1 MLNII
6 SFVVI
11 FIALSVPLQSFAQ
24 DADSVNSTPPGISPE
39 EVNVQIETLSN
50 ELNSEFSTFKDSL
63 KMRHKSEID
72 SLTKSMASKHLVI
85 LDSLR
90 NAITKELTDNFEKEK
105 NAITKELTDN
115 FEKEMD
121 AYTNSINAKMS
132 SSRSSDSETAKNYF
146 EFIKILVESRDKELF
161 DDAII
166 EMDNFTKLYWSG
178 KLSEDVQLMLVET
191 YEKKKMQFETLVS
204 YIKFI
209 HLYPSSQKGDQ
220 VRADL
225 VSFISGKVNKSISSK
240 KSDITRIV
248 DIPQQEKAYQ
258 DKYFAYIQTI
268 YNLQITKLDNWTLNE
283 IKYFSSILPDDE
295 RQPQI
300 AYWYAKLHQRLGN
313 KKESSSFA
321 SKVILGYPDSPLVP
335 DAYYLKATI
344 QNQKLGKHKDA
355 ASNFLIVVD
364 KFPTHILAVRALYD
378 AGTIQTK
385 KLKDHSESV
394 RSFKRIIDEYPND
407 TLAVDALLYG
417 AKVLTDKVKD
427 YNEARRFYH
436 LITTKYPNDPRG
448 GKALKLAGKV
458 AESKQKDYDAAV
470 KDYIAVHEKYPN
482 DLKAIELLI
491 KAAQLQEKKKKDL
504 NGSVSTLQIIVSK
517 YPSYKDI
524 GKIQKRI
531 DKLKEKIF
539 KG

>member
-1 MLNII
+1 MLNLI
-6 SFVVI
+6 SIVAI
-11 FIALSVPLQSFAQ
+11 FITLSLPLQLFAQ
-24 DADSVNSTPPGISPE
+24 DADSVISTPPGISPE
-39 EVNVQIETLSN
+39 EVNTQLVTLSD
-50 ELNSEFSTFKDSL
+50 ELNSEYSTREDSL
-63 KMRHKSEID
+63 KMLHKSEID
-72 SLTKSMASKHLVI
+72 SLTKTLLSKHLVI

-90 NAITKELTDNFEKEK
+90 NAITKELTDNFEKEM
-105 NAITKELTDN
+105 NA
-115 FEKEMD
+115 F
-121 AYTNSINAKMS
+121 TNSINAKML

-146 EFIKILVESRDKELF
+146 QFIKILVESREKDLF

-178 KLSEDVQLMLVET
+178 KRSEDVQLMMVEM

-209 HLYPSSQKGDQ
+209 HLYPSSSKGDR
-220 VRADL
+220 VRSDL
-225 VSFISGKVNKSISSK
+225 VSFISGKVNKSISAK
-240 KSDITRIV
+240 QSDIRRIV

-268 YNLQITKLDNWTLNE
+268 YNLEITKLDKWTLNE

-321 SKVILGYPDSPLVP
+321 SKVILGYPNSPLVP
-335 DAYYLKATI
+335 DAYFLKASI
-344 QNQKLGKHKDA
+344 QNQKLGKHADA
-355 ASNFLIVVD
+355 ASNYLIVVD
-364 KFPTHILAVRALYD
+364 KFPTHVLAARALYN
-378 AGTIQTK
+378 AATIQTK
-385 KLKDHSESV
+385 KLKDHSEGV
-394 RSFKRIIDEYPND
+394 RTFKRIFDEYPND
-407 TLAVDALLYG
+407 SLAVDALLDG

-427 YNEARRFYH
+427 YKDARRFYH

-448 GKALKLAGKV
+448 GKALKLAGNV
-458 AESKQKDYDAAV
+458 AESKQKDYDAAI

-504 NGSVSTLQIIVSK
+504 TGSVSTLQIIISK

-524 GKIQKRI
+524 GKIQKKI
-531 DKLKEKIF
+531 DKLSEKIA

>member
-1 MLNII
+1 MLNFI

-11 FIALSVPLQSFAQ
+11 FMALSVPLQLFAQ

-39 EVNVQIETLSN
+39 EANLQILTLSD
-50 ELNSEFSTFKDSL
+50 ELNSKFSSREDSL
-63 KMRHKSEID
+63 KMLHESEID
-72 SLTKSMASKHLVI
+72 SLTNSMSSKHLVV

-105 NAITKELTDN
+105 ISI
-115 FEKEMD
+115 
-121 AYTNSINAKMS
+121 TNSIKAKMS

-146 EFIKILVESRDKELF
+146 KFIKILVESREKDLF

-166 EMDNFTKLYWSG
+166 EMDNFTKLYWTG
-178 KLSEDVQLMLVET
+178 KLSEDVLLMMIKK

-209 HLYPSSQKGDQ
+209 HLHPSSSKGDQ
-220 VRADL
+220 ARADL
-225 VSFISGKVNKSISSK
+225 VSFISGKVDKSISARRPA
-240 KSDITRIV
+240 ITRIV
-248 DIPQQEKAYQ
+248 GIPQQEKAYQ

-268 YNLQITKLDNWTLNE
+268 YNLQISKLDKWTLNE
-283 IKYFSSILPDDE
+283 IKYYSSILPDDE

-313 KKESSSFA
+313 KKESSSYA
-321 SKVILGYPDSPLVP
+321 SKVILVYPNSPLVP
-335 DAYYLKATI
+335 DAYFLKATI
-344 QNQKLGKHKDA
+344 QHQKLGEHKDA
-355 ASNFLIVVD
+355 VSNFLIVVD
-364 KFPTHILAVRALYD
+364 KFPTHVLAARALYD
-378 AGTIQTK
+378 AATIHTK

-394 RSFKRIIDEYPND
+394 RTFKRIIEEYPND
-407 TLAVDALLYG
+407 TLAVDALLAG
-417 AKVLTDKVKD
+417 AKILRDKIKD

-448 GKALKLAGKV
+448 GKALHLAGNV

-470 KDYIAVHEKYPN
+470 KDYIAVHEKYP
-482 DLKAIELLI
+482 DDSKAIELLI
-491 KAAQLQEKKKKDL
+491 KAAQLQEKKKMDL
-504 NGSVSTLQIIVSK
+504 NGSVSTLQLIINK
-517 YPSYKDI
+517 YPSYKDR
-524 GKIQKRI
+524 GKIQKQI
-531 DKLKEKIF
+531 AKLKKKIV

>member
-1 MLNII
+1 MSNII

-39 EVNVQIETLSN
+39 EVIVQLETLSN
-50 ELNSEFSTFKDSL
+50 ELNSKFSTIENSL

-72 SLTKSMASKHLVI
+72 SLTKSMASRHLVI

-90 NAITKELTDNFEKEK
+90 

-146 EFIKILVESRDKELF
+146 EFIKILAESREKELF

-166 EMDNFTKLYWSG
+166 EMENFTKLYWSG
-178 KLSEDVQLMLVET
+178 KLSEDVQLMLVEM

-209 HLYPSSQKGDQ
+209 HLYPSSQKGDLA
-220 VRADL
+220 RADL
-225 VSFISGKVNKSISSK
+225 VSFISGKVDKSISAK

-300 AYWYAKLHQRLGN
+300 AYWHAKLHQRLGN

-335 DAYYLKATI
+335 DAYFLKATI

-448 GKALKLAGKV
+448 GKALKMAGNV

-524 GKIQKRI
+524 GKIQKKI